1 MQPKDLD
8 EELRLA
14 DKRLERKLKKI
25 QKDTDSA
32 KKKEITGNP
41 ILLSPVLERKSVID
55 TLIESSPLVQERY
68 APKL

>member
-25 QKDTDSA
+25 QKETDSA

-41 ILLSPVLERKSVID
+41 ILLSTVLERKSVID